1 MPALEKGILPPAASL
16 SFPPHAMSTNPF
28 EAPSLESLAALLPT
42 YDFTEFIAQGGM
54 GAVYLARQRSLER
67 DVAIKVLPRE
77 LGDDPEFRESFIT
90 EARAMAR
97 LNHPNLIGVYDSGD
111 VDGMLYIVMEYV
123 DGESLYHASYG
134 KTVEP
139 TQAATIV
146 KGICAGIGHAHGHGI
161 IHRDLKPANILL
173 TQKMEPK
180 IGDFGLARPAGHE
193 DQPGLLMGTPG
204 YVAPEVLS
212 HPELADQ
219 RSDLFAVGVMLYQLL
234 TGRLPEDN
242 PSAPS
247 KFCKCGPA
255 LDQICLT
262 ALHPNPASRYQDGAA
277 MIAALDAWLEK
288 PALAKGLVAPAA
300 GGGLRVQSRALRGGG
315 AGVAMARAQVRTPD
329 LQPKPQAK
337 PAALAIPPPPQPVA
351 AAAAA
356 APAEAA
362 TGAPAARHSPP
373 PVVSFKQPEPRKTLR
388 FVALACVLVAGGAVA
403 LKINSE
409 KRATRDPIVR
419 DAAAPADTSVM
430 DLTPTPPVAP
440 APVAPAP
447 VAPGPMDPAPDN
459 LATPDSALAE
469 TSAAPPAPPTVEA
482 PPPPPI
488 DETPE
493 ESLARLKPALARGSR
508 SELPA
513 GTLPRLGSHY
523 LYIPTPMSW
532 HEAAAFAEAHGG
544 FLASPQADT
553 DSRFFGD
560 QLPDTPFAW
569 LGIGRSGR
577 DSWSLVDGSPWALS
591 SMPPGT
597 GTHAAVNNLGM
608 LRARHSTEK
617 LPFFMQWAAEG
628 ENPGSLAEMLK
639 RTRDSLTA
647 GSPVFPPGTLPYAGS
662 QFLILPGNYD
672 PQTAA
677 SLAAQG
683 GGYLATLGNR
693 AEAEWLAEQLA
704 PFEKGTRFWL
714 GGQRAGEDW
723 TWTNDEP
730 WTSTIWA
737 DGEPAEGSQF
747 LQISAG
753 DGWKGVGTDASG
765 GLIIEWSV
773 GGATRG

>member
-1 MPALEKGILPPAASL
+1 
-16 SFPPHAMSTNPF
+16 MSTNPF
-28 EAPSLESLAALLPT
+28 EAPSLEALAALLPT

-67 DVAIKVLPRE
+67 DVAIKILPRE
-77 LGDDPEFRESFIT
+77 LGEDPEFRQSFIT

-134 KTVEP
+134 KTVDP
-139 TQAATIV
+139 TQAVTIV

-180 IGDFGLARPAGHE
+180 IGDFGLARPAGRE
-193 DQPGLLMGTPG
+193 DEPGVLMGTPG

-219 RSDLFAVGVMLYQLL
+219 RSDLFAVGVILYELL
-234 TGRLPEDN
+234 TGRIPEDN
-242 PSAPS
+242 PPAPS
-247 KFCKCGPA
+247 KVCKCGVA

-262 ALHPNPASRYQDGAA
+262 ALHADPASRYQEAAA

-288 PALAKGLVAPAA
+288 PALAKGLVALAP
-300 GGGLRVQSRALRGGG
+300 GGALRVESRALRGGG
-315 AGVAMARAQVRTPD
+315 AGVAMARAQLKPAGP
-329 LQPKPQAK
+329 QPKPKAK
-337 PAALAIPPPPQPVA
+337 PAALAIPPPPQPATAATA
-351 AAAAA
+351 AASGPVTD
-356 APAEAA
+356 APAV
-362 TGAPAARHSPP
+362 RHAPP
-373 PVVSFKQPEPRKTLR
+373 PAVSFQQPQPRKTLR
-388 FVALACVLVAGGAVA
+388 YVALACVLVAGAAVA

-419 DAAAPADTSVM
+419 AAAAPVDASVM
-430 DLTPTPPVAP
+430 DLAPTAP
-440 APVAPAP
+440 APPPPVVPTPDAPTTPPTPGPATAETPAGPQAPPVVEVAP
-447 VAPGPMDPAPDN
+447 
-459 LATPDSALAE
+459 T
-469 TSAAPPAPPTVEA
+469 
-482 PPPPPI
+482 PPPI

-508 SELPA
+508 SEFPA
-513 GTLPRLGSHY
+513 GTMPRLNAHY
-523 LYIPTPMSW
+523 LYIPTPMGW
-532 HEAAAFAEAHGG
+532 HEAASFAEAHGG

-553 DSRFFGD
+553 DTRFFGD
-560 QLPDTPFAW
+560 QLPDVPFAW

-577 DSWSLVDGSPWALS
+577 DSWSLVDGSRWALS
-591 SMPPGT
+591 GLPPGT

-617 LPFFMQWAAEG
+617 LPFFIQWGAEG
-628 ENPGSLAEMLK
+628 ENPGTLAEMLK
-639 RTRDSLTA
+639 RTRDSLAA
-647 GSPVFPPGTLPYAGS
+647 GSPTFPPGTLPYAGS

-683 GGYLATLGNR
+683 GGYLATLGDR

-704 PFEKGTRFWL
+704 AFEKGTRFWL
-714 GGQRAGEDW
+714 GGQREGEDW
-723 TWTNDEP
+723 KWENDEP
-730 WTSTIWA
+730 WGSTIWA
-737 DGEPAEGSQF
+737 DGEPAEGSEF

-753 DGWKGVGTDASG
+753 EGWRGAGADASG

-773 GGATRG
+773 GGAPRG